1 MILSIQYLFWLAG
14 AILALTAVMTLA
26 DRQHPKRWTSGLFW
40 GLFSLVFLIG
50 DRLPPAWVGAG
61 VLLMAVLA
69 GCGAVGSGHHA
80 SRPERET
87 RASAGRLGNRLFIPA
102 LAIPVVTVIGSV
114 LLKDVQIAGLPL
126 LDPKNVTFVSLGL
139 GALVALALACW
150 LTRDT
155 PIQAMRESRRLTD
168 ALGWS
173 LVLPQALAMLGLVF
187 TDAGVGKAVAHL
199 ATAYVALDLRL
210 VAVVVYVVGMAA
222 FTVIMGNGFA
232 AFPVM
237 TGGIGVPV
245 LVGVYHA
252 DPAVMAAIGMFSGY
266 CGTLMTPMA
275 ANFNIVPAALLE
287 LDDKN
292 AVIKA
297 QVPTALAVLAC
308 NVVLLYLLMFGIP

>member
-199 ATAYVALDLRL
+199 ATSYVALDLRL

-308 NVVLLYLLMFGIP
+308 NVALLYLLM